1 VTHRAAALTLSA
13 MLIAVLSLPSALAT
27 ADSFT
32 PVTLSIRATPVA
44 RLRVVFPV
52 RVTVSAD
59 PGVLDTSEGPM
70 RIEVKLAGECG
81 GNFQT
86 TPGTTLLN
94 KQLQPQPATGRAYSA
109 TAAGSGRPKAYGS
122 QTLCVFLQD
131 TDAGRVYANDE
142 SNQVDVSRPCT
153 VSARRYDSAQRQ
165 LRRAQRQLR
174 RTRRRAAR
182 RRLQRTIATRKR
194 TLNRDRRQARA
205 VCGPGVAL

>member
-1 VTHRAAALTLSA
+1 VTNRAAALALPATLVA
-13 MLIAVLSLPSALAT
+13 ALTLPSALAS

-32 PVTLSIRATPVA
+32 PVTLSIKATPVA
-44 RLRVVFPV
+44 RLRAPFPV
-52 RVTVSAD
+52 RVTVGAD

-94 KQLQPQPATGRAYSA
+94 KQLKPQPATGRAYSA
-109 TAAGSGRPKAYGS
+109 TAGGWGQPKAYGS
-122 QTLCVFLQD
+122 QTLCVFLED
-131 TDAGRVYANDE
+131 TDVGRVYANDE

-153 VSARRYDSAQRQ
+153 ASARRYDSARRQ
-165 LRRAQRQLR
+165 LTRAQRQLR
-174 RTRRRAAR
+174 HTRRRAER
-182 RRLQRTIATRKR
+182 RRLQRTIAKRKR

-205 VCGPGVAL
+205 ACGPGVAL